1 MTGPI
6 RPIPWGERGGSCR
19 RGQKKASFC
28 FCLAPLLVN
37 KSDWIGQREA
47 SSWSLD
53 LLPFSRSCLWTVSK
67 MGKWNIY
74 PADKLNILS
83 GMSGCSG
90 KHKLEGC
97 CICWLQQWFIT
108 NGLADD
114 TGGLAIKGHQNS
126 FVLPAKWCLDFS
138 SRGAA
143 SEMSS
148 RSFCCLKMHPVSSNT
163 PQHWA
168 VTAVIS
174 VNLFTSSVSVANC
187 TAGFRHFYGRTFIL
201 ILYANSS
208 VITLPF
214 ILLAIK
220 RPKCAVSGF

>member
-6 RPIPWGERGGSCR
+6 RPMPWGERGGSCGR
-19 RGQKKASFC
+19 CQKEASFC

-37 KSDWIGQREA
+37 KSDWIGQREP
-47 SSWSLD
+47 SSRSSD
-53 LLPFSRSCLWTVSK
+53 LLPFSRSCPWTVSK
-67 MGKWNIY
+67 MGKWNIN
-74 PADKLNILS
+74 PVDKLNILS

-90 KHKLEGC
+90 KHEFEGC
-97 CICWLQQWFIT
+97 CICWLQRWFIA

-148 RSFCCLKMHPVSSNT
+148 CSFCCLKMPPVSSNA
-163 PQHWA
+163 PQHW
-168 VTAVIS
+168 AVIS
-174 VNLFTSSVSVANC
+174 VNLFTSPVSAASC
-187 TAGFRHFYGRTFIL
+187 TPGFCHFSFHTWRLWGNVYTYSLRQLFVHHSTI
-201 ILYANSS
+201 YTS
-208 VITLPF
+208 
-214 ILLAIK
+214 
-220 RPKCAVSGF
+220 CH

>member
-6 RPIPWGERGGSCR
+6 RPIAWGERGGSCR
-19 RGQKKASFC
+19 RGRKEASFC
-28 FCLAPLLVN
+28 FCPAPLLVS

-47 SSWSLD
+47 SSRSLSPPLFQELSVD
-53 LLPFSRSCLWTVSK
+53 CFQE
-67 MGKWNIY
+67 GKVKYIY
-74 PADKLNILS
+74 PVDKWNILS

-97 CICWLQQWFIT
+97 CICWLQRWFIT
-108 NGLADD
+108 NGLAHD
-114 TGGLAIKGHQNS
+114 TDGLAIKGHQNS
-126 FVLPAKWCLDFS
+126 VALPAKWCLDLS

-148 RSFCCLKMHPVSSNT
+148 RSFCCLKMHPVSSNA

-174 VNLFTSSVSVANC
+174 VNLFTPSVSAASC
-187 TAGFRHFYGRTFIL
+187 TAGFRHFSLHTWRLWENVYTHSLRQLFGHHSTI
-201 ILYANSS
+201 YTSS
-208 VITLPF
+208 H
-214 ILLAIK
+214 
-220 RPKCAVSGF
+220 